1 MAQTLVFKIFNYGTI
16 YFIDKCHIHI
26 QLIEKLICMDTVL
39 EIIPLQG
46 QGNLIGL
53 PDISGLAGPLPV
65 HLVASQGVQPLDGDY
80 LDVVDL
86 EPLDENTLSAAT
98 IEQHHLATN
107 IDVIPKLLN
116 YSAKE

>member
-53 PDISGLAGPLPV
+53 P
-65 HLVASQGVQPLDGDY
+65 
-80 LDVVDL
+80 
-86 EPLDENTLSAAT
+86 
-98 IEQHHLATN
+98 
-107 IDVIPKLLN
+107 
-116 YSAKE
+116 

>member
-1 MAQTLVFKIFNYGTI
+1 MAQTLIFKIFNYGTI

-65 HLVASQGVQPLDGDY
+65 HLVVGMWHVPQITFCWVPWVTWDCPGNPV
-80 LDVVDL
+80 
-86 EPLDENTLSAAT
+86 
-98 IEQHHLATN
+98 HLL
-107 IDVIPKLLN
+107 IYV
-116 YSAKE
+116 